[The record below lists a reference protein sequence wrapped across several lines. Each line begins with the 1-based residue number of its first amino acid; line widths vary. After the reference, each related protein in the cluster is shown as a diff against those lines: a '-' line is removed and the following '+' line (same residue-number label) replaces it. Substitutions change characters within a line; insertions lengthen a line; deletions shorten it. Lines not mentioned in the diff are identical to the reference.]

1 MLQRGCFLLSFLS
14 SLCFRLSSF
23 FSLSCLTM
31 SSADSPF
38 FIKKADVLEIEF
50 VRLYTAPSVQAQVKQ
65 NKPIRLSLIPRRH
78 GVEWKKRRK
87 HTHPEQG
94 ESERVWSDSVGEIA
108 TREGNVSPPKRRT
121 RSLPNEKIACV
132 AKKEEKTNTNQSRV
146 LTRTKRSGHLKA
158 IVLSLDEEH
167 DRPDKFLSASPIQI
181 GRRKEK
187 QGRLERSEKVPVMTR
202 EGQSLFLSP
211 EIWRYIFSY
220 VDQKDHLA
228 AVSLTCRAWHE
239 LVEHEL
245 LRCKQK
251 MVSCL

>member
-1 MLQRGCFLLSFLS
+1 
-14 SLCFRLSSF
+14 
-23 FSLSCLTM
+23 M

-167 DRPDKFLSASPIQI
+167 DERDKFLSVSPIQI
-181 GRRKEK
+181 GRKDK
-187 QGRLERSEKVPVMTR
+187 QGRLERSQKPVMTR
-202 EGQSLFLSP
+202 DGQGLFRSP
-211 EIWRYIFSY
+211 EMWRYIFSFI
-220 VDQKDHLA
+220 DQKDHLA
-228 AVSLTCRAWHE
+228 AVSLTCKAWHE
-239 LVEHEL
+239 LAEHEL

-251 MVSCL
+251 MVSCLRKNCYSKHD